1 MTQLFLARN
10 DAACDRAVVP
20 GQRENTIEREQGY
33 RKEPWDEAAGWR
45 KVQDV
50 YDAQRGMGKD
60 TCPASNPGCAPII
73 DGLENVRDGVREKLW
88 DVQGAIN
95 RATDRTGGLL
105 AEIRTT
111 LAVIAAILLLI
122 AHKLGAFPF

>member
-1 MTQLFLARN
+1 M
-10 DAACDRAVVP
+10 
-20 GQRENTIEREQGY
+20 EREPRY

-45 KVQDV
+45 KVQDA
-50 YDAQRGMGKD
+50 YDAHRGMEKD
-60 TCPASNPGCAPII
+60 TYLASHPGCAAII
-73 DGLENVRDGVREKLW
+73 DGLGNVRDGVREKLW

-95 RATDRTGGLL
+95 RTTDKTGGLL

-111 LAVIAAILLLI
+111 LAVIAVILFTI